1 MPVTHA
7 RWVRPVVTLVLG
19 AAVAFGTLPA
29 GAAPQAGACQ
39 LLTPDE
45 LSAALSSSFQPGSPY
60 SAGTGTTCGYDGIG
74 PVRGATVR
82 IARGKQASVAMA
94 KTLKALRDTLKSI
107 HSEPPTKVAG
117 LGDKA
122 YYSLDDFLDEGSIEV
137 LHGKTF
143 VQVTAIVASRGDTAL
158 VSEAILRGLAKQA
171 LKRAK

>member
-1 MPVTHA
+1 MHA
-7 RWVRPVVTLVLG
+7 RGVRLVVTLVLG
-19 AAVAFGTLPA
+19 AAVAFGAMPA
-29 GAAPQAGACQ
+29 GAAPKVGACE
-39 LLTPDE
+39 LLTTDE

-117 LGDKA
+117 LGDRA
-122 YYSLDDFLDEGSIEV
+122 YYSLDTFLDEGSVEV

-143 VQVTAIVASRGDTAL
+143 VQVTAIVAPGGNTAL
-158 VSEAILRGLAKQA
+158 VSEAILGGLANQA
-171 LKRAK
+171 LQRAK

>member
-1 MPVTHA
+1 MHA
-7 RWVRPVVTLVLG
+7 RWVRLVVTFVLG
-19 AAVAFGTLPA
+19 AVVAFWAPPA
-29 GAAPQAGACQ
+29 SAAPKAGACE
-39 LLTPDE
+39 LLTTDE

-60 SAGTGTTCGYDGIG
+60 SAGTGTTCGYNGLG

-82 IARGKQASVAMA
+82 VARGKQASGAMA

-107 HSEPPTKVAG
+107 HSKSPAKVAG

-122 YYSLDDFLDEGSIEV
+122 YYSLDDFLREASIEV

-143 VQVTAIVASRGDTAL
+143 IQVTAIVAPGGDTKR
-158 VSEAILRGLAKQA
+158 VSMSNLRSLAKQA